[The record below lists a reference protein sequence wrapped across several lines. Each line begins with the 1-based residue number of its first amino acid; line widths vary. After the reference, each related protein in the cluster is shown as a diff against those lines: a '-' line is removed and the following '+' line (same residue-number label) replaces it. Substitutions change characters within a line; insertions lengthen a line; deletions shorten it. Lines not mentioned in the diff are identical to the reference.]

1 MLLYYASRRSLLNT
15 FQDEPVTKKK
25 KTDVEIEK
33 QNNSLSGSKQQNN
46 PPFGSNQQNNP
57 HSGRNDQN
65 NKDYYEVDPEERGC
79 SLYVNPKFAEFQMA
93 KWFGVLEVG
102 EVTKL
107 PWNDS
112 RSGQFY
118 IKFAR

>member
-33 QNNSLSGSKQQNN
+33 QNNSLSGSNQQNN

-57 HSGRNDQN
+57 HSGRNYQN
-65 NKDYYEVDPEERGC
+65 NPFSEK
-79 SLYVNPKFAEFQMA
+79 SLE
-93 KWFGVLEVG
+93 
-102 EVTKL
+102 L
-107 PWNDS
+107 PSSNNWN
-112 RSGQFY
+112 FKN
-118 IKFAR
+118 I